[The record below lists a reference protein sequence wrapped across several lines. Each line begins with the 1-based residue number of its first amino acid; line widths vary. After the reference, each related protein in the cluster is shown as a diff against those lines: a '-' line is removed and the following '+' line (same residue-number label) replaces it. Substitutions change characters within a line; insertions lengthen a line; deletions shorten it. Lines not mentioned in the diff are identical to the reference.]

1 MKKRLRKK
9 LCLAE
14 FTEWGV
20 DLAVKRT
27 GSEGFDEF
35 FDEFIEL
42 VEAQDCYCGGGGH
55 EDQMS
60 VVIELGRSRELASD
74 RVAIIKKWLDK
85 RKDVKAHRFSN
96 IFDLCNGDWKEFDA
110 ELAAAEA
117 FLKG

>member
-1 MKKRLRKK
+1 MRKRLRKK

-20 DLAVKRT
+20 DLAIKRNT
-27 GSEGFDEF
+27 TDDFDEF
-35 FDEFIEL
+35 FDAFIEL
-42 VEAQDCYCGGGGH
+42 VESHDCYCGGGG
-55 EDQMS
+55 EGDQMS

-74 RVAIIKKWLDK
+74 RIAAIKKWLDK

-96 IFDLCNGDWKEFDA
+96 IFDLCNGDWKEFNA